1 MRALVVALT
10 TIRRSPYQALT
21 SILMVSV
28 TFFVAY
34 SFSLLLLGAHAVLE
48 HFETQPQIIAFFE
61 VDAPENTI
69 TQEQETIKQKPYVE
83 DVTLITKDEALKIY
97 QESNKDQPLLL
108 ELVTAEILPA
118 SIEVSARDI
127 KDLPTIK
134 ADLEAMPSIDEVDFQ
149 ENVIAE
155 LSKWTTNLRT
165 VGLAAV
171 VVLAVISFLII
182 TIIIAMKAASQKT
195 AISIMRL
202 IGATSGY
209 IKGPFMLEGMVYG
222 FSGAVVGWGAMYAA
236 LLYLSPWISDFLGD
250 ITLLP
255 VPFEALGMQLGIGVI
270 TGLILGGFAGL
281 LAVGRFIRR

>member
-1 MRALVVALT
+1 MRALVAALT

-61 VDAPENTI
+61 VDAPESDISRAKDTI
-69 TQEQETIKQKPYVE
+69 EQKTYVE
-83 DVTLITKDEALKIY
+83 EVTVISKEEALKIY

-108 ELVTAEILPA
+108 ELVTADILPA
-118 SIEVSARDI
+118 SIEVSAMDI
-127 KDLPTIK
+127 ADLPTIK
-134 ADLEAMPSIDEVDFQ
+134 TDLEALPSIDEVDFQ
-149 ENVIAE
+149 ENIISE
-155 LSKWTTNLRT
+155 LSKWTGNLRL
-165 VGLAAV
+165 VGMAAV
-171 VVLAVISFLII
+171 IVLALISFLII

-202 IGATSGY
+202 IGATGGY

-222 FSGAVVGWGAMYAA
+222 FTGAVLGWGAMYAA
-236 LLYLSPWISDFLGD
+236 LLYLSPWINDFLGD

-255 VPFEALGMQLGIGVI
+255 VPWEVLGIQAGVGI
-270 TGLILGGFAGL
+270 LTGLVLGGFAGL
-281 LAVGRFIRR
+281 LAVSRFIKR

>member
-69 TQEQETIKQKPYVE
+69 TQAQETIKQKPYV
-83 DVTLITKDEALKIY
+83 EALKIY